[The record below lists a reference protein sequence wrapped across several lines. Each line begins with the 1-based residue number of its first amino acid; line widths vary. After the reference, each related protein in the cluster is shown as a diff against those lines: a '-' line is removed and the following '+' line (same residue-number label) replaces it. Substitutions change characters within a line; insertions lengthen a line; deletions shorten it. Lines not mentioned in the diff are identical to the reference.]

1 MRAMPRLLALG
12 VVLLCGC
19 VTERYANHHP
29 VREGWKLAYR
39 VSEVHDMMLLSQQRA
54 GSDAV
59 VERTGYLSWHVAS
72 ARGTADCNVLTRDRY
87 RCEPD
92 LELDVPPPPP
102 PLRDVGPMR
111 KPLRASSPS
120 GLGSLFQPMGPTVTP

>member
-1 MRAMPRLLALG
+1 
-12 VVLLCGC
+12 
-19 VTERYANHHP
+19 
-29 VREGWKLAYR
+29 
-39 VSEVHDMMLLSQQRA
+39 MMLLSQQRA

-92 LELDVPPPPP
+92 LELDAPPPPP
-102 PLRDVGPMR
+102 SMPAPPLPLR
-111 KPLRASSPS
+111 KPLRASSPG
-120 GLGSLFQPMGPTVTP
+120 GLQGLFQPMGPTVTP